1 MKSRLISSLKLLLLI
16 GAIFIFLDK
25 KVLALNQQDCYLYNN
40 NGICINKIQY
50 NNLINL
56 GFTDFEIKNINIE
69 EFNKNKELSGKV
81 VSQVINYYQ
90 DDYYIDN
97 GIIKTKETKIT
108 KEQYDSYYKNNNA
121 FSLKSL
127 TPGYIETNMK
137 KMSTTIISIN
147 NVYRYK
153 ITLEWKSNPSV
164 RSYDIIGIGMENNK
178 VYYAGNRTFNQTYC
192 TSSNSCKN
200 SSAGIFKNQ
209 ETGIAVAFDLP
220 SGTFSQLSSYLYFDV
235 GKKIG
240 TVTSMKAYGDYA
252 HAIETTTSTE
262 ANSYNINGSG
272 INLFLGVIN
281 KYDTITTS
289 VAEWTGNW

>member
-1 MKSRLISSLKLLLLI
+1 MKSQLISSLKLLLLI
-16 GAIFIFLDK
+16 GAIFVLPNK
-25 KVLALNQQDCYLYNN
+25 KVLALNQQDCYLSNN
-40 NGICINKIQY
+40 NDICISESQY
-50 NNLINL
+50 KNLINL
-56 GFTDFEIKNINIE
+56 GFTDFEIKNISLE
-69 EFNKNKELSGKV
+69 EFNKNKELNGKIVSEV
-81 VSQVINYYQ
+81 VNYYQ
-90 DDYYIDN
+90 DNYYIDN
-97 GIIKTKETKIT
+97 GIVKTKEIKIT
-108 KEQYDSYYKNNNA
+108 KEQYDNYYKNNN
-121 FSLKSL
+121 FSLKAL

-137 KMSTTIISIN
+137 KMSTTIILIN

-153 ITLEWKSNPSV
+153 VTLEWKSNPSV

-178 VYYAGNRTFNQTYC
+178 VYYVGNRTFNQTYC

-200 SSAGIFKNQ
+200 SSTGTFKNQ
-209 ETGIAVAFDLP
+209 EAGIAVAFDLP

-235 GKKIG
+235 GKKIE

-272 INLFLGVIN
+272 INLFSGVID
-281 KYDTITTS
+281 KYDAITTS